1 MTKKKDE
8 LIKQANNTLKNTTD
22 SPMTITEFIGEI
34 IENPNIARNA
44 HQYLLDA
51 IEYYGTREI
60 FEGGEQKERYRFFD
74 DPANN
79 GEHAVLG
86 NTDVLNEFVTDLRV
100 IVNSEERMQKIIL
113 FNGPTATGKSELK
126 RCLVNGIR
134 EYSKTEEGKRYT
146 FDWNISSMNSSDTGL
161 TYGEKNINKI
171 DESEWFKSPIQSNPL
186 SVLPYDVR
194 KEIKESSNI
203 DIPIDIDLD
212 PFSQEAYDILKTHYE
227 QNGTEELFTN
237 ITNKNHFR
245 IRRYTVDETQSIGI
259 LNAEDD
265 GSIKE
270 RLIGAW
276 MPSMFQVLDSR
287 GRKNPQAFSYD
298 GVLSQG
304 NNGLTIIEDATRH
317 ADILMHLLN
326 IPDEGH
332 AKIDKKIGFDVDTV
346 PIFISN
352 PDLMKQQI
360 DKDIPAQQRGELG
373 LHEIHGLDPM
383 KAIKRRLFKYDIKY
397 LTNLTDESKLIR
409 KEMIGHN
416 AIYNSEKPIQIR
428 DSLINNGIEF
438 APHVIEAV
446 ALYNIITRYVE
457 PENIE
462 NVNLVD
468 KALLLDRGYIETN
481 QGRINI
487 DEYEEDIKLTDKD
500 GTFGIPVTYTRDILQ
515 SLLYDT
521 KSDVYLPEDVL
532 NIITERFTHA
542 PIFNEQEI
550 SSFNEKIEPVKK
562 YIQKQQEKDI
572 INAIL
577 YNRKASEESIN
588 KYIEN
593 IYDWHE
599 DTNKEYDELFL
610 KEFEKKHFGTKE
622 TEYGGNV
629 PGDEVLELRE
639 NKIIKPLN
647 KYLWKQRNAGYE
659 IDEISLSDSPV
670 ISSLIGSYDWED
682 VFIEYN
688 NLDPYNWDNPSDNT
702 STKEIKQNCVDILV
716 DEFGYTRK
724 SATKTSNVIFKENID
739 EIQNIKSKIV

>member
-8 LIKQANNTLKNTTD
+8 LIEKANNTLKDTTD
-22 SPMTITEFIGEI
+22 RPMTIEKFIGEI
-34 IENPNIARNA
+34 VENPKIARNA

-51 IEYYGTREI
+51 IEYFGTREI
-60 FEGGEQKERYRFFD
+60 FEEGEEKERYRFFD
-74 DPANN
+74 DPAND

-86 NTDVLNEFVTDLRV
+86 NTDVLNDFVTDLRV

-113 FNGPTATGKSELK
+113 FDGPTATGKSELK

-146 FDWNISSMNSSDTGL
+146 FDWNISSMDNSNSGL
-161 TYGEKNINKI
+161 TYGDTSVNKI
-171 DESEWFKSPIQSNPL
+171 DESEWFRSPIQGNPL

-194 KEIKESSNI
+194 KEISESTGVE
-203 DIPIDIDLD
+203 IPIDIDLD
-212 PFSQEAYDILKTHYE
+212 PFSKEAYDILKTHYE
-227 QNGTEELFTN
+227 QQGTEDLFTK
-237 ITNKNHFR
+237 ITNENHFR
-245 IRRYTVDETQSIGI
+245 IRRYTVDETQGIGI

-317 ADILMHLLN
+317 SDILVHLLN

-352 PDLMKQQI
+352 PDLMEQQI
-360 DKDIPAQQRGELG
+360 DRDNPNQHNIP
-373 LHEIHGLDPM
+373 LHEMHGSDPM
-383 KAIKRRLFKYDIKY
+383 KAIKRRLFKYNIKY
-397 LTNLTDESKLIR
+397 LTNMTDESKLIR
-409 KEMIGHN
+409 KEIVGHKSIN
-416 AIYNSEKPIQIR
+416 EQEEPIQIR
-428 DSLINNGIEF
+428 DSLVNNDIEF

-446 ALYNIITRYVE
+446 ALYSTVTRYVE
-457 PENIE
+457 PNIDK
-462 NVNLVD
+462 LDIID

-481 QGRINI
+481 KGRINI
-487 DEYEEDIKLTDKD
+487 DEYEDFKIDERD
-500 GTFGIPVTYTRDILQ
+500 GTFGIPVTYTRDILR
-515 SLLYDT
+515 SLLYD
-521 KSDVYLPEDVL
+521 KESDVYLPNDVL
-532 NIITERFTHA
+532 DKITEKFIDA

-550 SSFNEKIEPVKK
+550 ESFKQKVDPVKE
-562 YIQKQQEKDI
+562 YIQKQQENDI

-577 YNRKASEESIN
+577 YDRKASEESIS
-588 KYIEN
+588 KYIDN
-593 IYDWHE
+593 IYAWHE
-599 DTNKEYDELFL
+599 NNDEEYDALFL
-610 KEFEKKHFGTKE
+610 KEFEKKHFGT
-622 TEYGGNV
+622 TDTDYGGNV
-629 PGDEVLELRE
+629 PGDEVIELRE
-639 NKIIKPLN
+639 NKLIKPLN
-647 KYLWKQRNAGYE
+647 KYLWKQRNAGFE
-659 IDEISLSDSPV
+659 IDEISLSDAPV

-682 VFIEYN
+682 VFLVHN
-688 NLDPYNWDNPSDNT
+688 NLDPHNWDDPSENT
-702 STKEIKQNCVDILV
+702 STEEIKQDCIDILV

-724 SATKTSNVIFKENID
+724 SATKTSNLVFKENITK
-739 EIQNIKSKIV
+739 IQNVRGRVVD